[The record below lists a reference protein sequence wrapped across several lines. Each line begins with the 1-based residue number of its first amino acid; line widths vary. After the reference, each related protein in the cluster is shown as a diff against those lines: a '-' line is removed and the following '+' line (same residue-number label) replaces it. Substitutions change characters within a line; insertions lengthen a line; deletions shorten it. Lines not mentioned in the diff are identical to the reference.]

1 MSALGHKRTITAF
14 FVAPHESAIEP
25 KADISILHRTC
36 LLSGAKRTSCFALQI
51 AAFDPSGH
59 TAQFFKLS
67 DLVMQS
73 VATSWEATY
82 THEVARTKP
91 GVEKGRAELQPK
103 VGSSWFVRELFGLA
117 GRCGIRANRKLK
129 PSTTTQITTPSNATA
144 EINCPLN
151 AEISVALPLN
161 SQTAAARFN
170 AKRISAASMRPRSPF
185 STDHTAAR
193 A

>member
-1 MSALGHKRTITAF
+1 MS
-14 FVAPHESAIEP
+14 
-25 KADISILHRTC
+25 
-36 LLSGAKRTSCFALQI
+36 
-51 AAFDPSGH
+51 AFDPKRRFACRMAKLRGYESWRNNLAH
-59 TAQFFKLS
+59 LFWFPAIACIHERCPLLAQS
-67 DLVMQS
+67 RHV
-73 VATSWEATY
+73 
-82 THEVARTKP
+82 
-91 GVEKGRAELQPK
+91 RAELQPK

-117 GRCGIRANRKLK
+117 GRRGIRANRKLK

-170 AKRISAASMRPRSPF
+170 AKRISAASMRPRPPF
-185 STDHTAAR
+185 STDHSAAR